1 MSPVEMIT
9 EPLGQSP
16 SDLDDVHETGVPN
29 LERQKV
35 EALRRFSS
43 PKKRAYNPREGSSGP
58 P

>member
-1 MSPVEMIT
+1 MIT
-9 EPLGQSP
+9 EPLGQPP
-16 SDLDDVHETGVPN
+16 SGLDDVHETGVPN